1 MHLLRGIG
9 KTQMASSCL
18 KALQGS
24 RRWISSKRKGLIG
37 FGFHHLYLLS
47 HVNTNAINKAHFLL
61 LESYCANLANLFK
74 LANCLD
80 VIIAALIVLLTKAL
94 V

>member
-1 MHLLRGIG
+1 MHLLRGIS
-9 KTQMASSCL
+9 KTQMARSRL

-47 HVNTNAINKAHFLL
+47 HVGRVKYLQIGTAD
-61 LESYCANLANLFK
+61 SS
-74 LANCLD
+74 
-80 VIIAALIVLLTKAL
+80 
-94 V
+94 